1 MLKDI
6 TKQQEYEIEVYK
18 AREIMIKEK
27 RIGFY
32 KGLLQT
38 DNSDLWATE
47 IGAKDTNIRWNTCMV
62 SSFAMFLLSEIT
74 ISKLDNMKM
83 LTEENIEKVYYQG
96 LMEYLNKT
104 PEPDHRWQAI
114 AHVRYLNQMMDL
126 NGHGLRWKTEN
137 SSIESIIKSIDAG
150 HGYVFGTWAT
160 SAGHIMYAVGYNDFG
175 LLVCDPYG
183 DWRTGYTVQKT
194 AGEFLYDWSGIKYLL
209 GIDAQKHKTPAG
221 YGRTWG
227 STIVF

>member
-6 TKQQEYEIEVYK
+6 TKQPIYEVEKYK
-18 AREIMIKEK
+18 VVNMIQEK
-27 RIGFY
+27 RIEFF

-38 DNSDLWATE
+38 DNSDEWASE
-47 IGAKDTNIRWNTCMV
+47 IGANDKNIRWNTCMV
-62 SSFAMFLLSEIT
+62 SSFAMFLLSEIK
-74 ISKLDNMKM
+74 ISKLDK
-83 LTEENIEKVYYQG
+83 LSILDESNIEKVYYQG
-96 LMEYLNKT
+96 LMTCLNQT
-104 PEPDHRWQAI
+104 PEPDHRWQAS
-114 AHVRYLNQMMDL
+114 AHVRYLNQMMEL
-126 NGHGLRWKTEN
+126 NGYKLRWKTEQ
-137 SSIESIIKSIDAG
+137 SSIESIKRSIDNG

-160 SAGHIMYAVGYNDFG
+160 NAGHIMYAVGYNDFG
-175 LLVCDPYG
+175 VLVCDPYG

-227 STIVF
+227 SSIVF